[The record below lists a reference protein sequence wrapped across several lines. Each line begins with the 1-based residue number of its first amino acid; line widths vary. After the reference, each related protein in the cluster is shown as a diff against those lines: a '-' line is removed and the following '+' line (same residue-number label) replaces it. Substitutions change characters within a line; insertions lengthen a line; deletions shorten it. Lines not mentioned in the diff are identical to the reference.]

1 MDIIDWGFMI
11 QIRKNIFE
19 TNSSSVHSITIC
31 TEEDFQQWKKGN
43 LIWSYSFEKLIKP
56 DEIDKNDQYY
66 DEDYYITY
74 GDFFDSYEH
83 PILEYMETYSTHVNI
98 GNQDIVAFGYY
109 GHD

>member
-43 LIWSYSFEKLIKP
+43 LIWDYNLEKLIKP
-56 DEIDKNDQYY
+56 DEIDKNDEYY

-74 GDFFDSYEH
+74 GDFL
-83 PILEYMETYSTHVNI
+83 ILTSILFWNI
-98 GNQDIVAFGYY
+98 WKHIQRM
-109 GHD
+109 